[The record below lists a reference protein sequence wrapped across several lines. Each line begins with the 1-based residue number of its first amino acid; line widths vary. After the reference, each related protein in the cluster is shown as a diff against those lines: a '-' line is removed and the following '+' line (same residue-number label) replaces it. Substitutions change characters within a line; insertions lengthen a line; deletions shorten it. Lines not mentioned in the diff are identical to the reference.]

1 MIDIIPRQAEQSP
14 SSISFSASSE
24 SFYHLCES
32 LRLELVIDRWPR
44 REDGPFA
51 VHLGAHEGC
60 TTAYAVEVERFRNG
74 GGGGVESESGGE
86 GQISRRVGRRREG
99 RECEEGRVREVRV
112 GGGELGGV
120 RRRERREVEA
130 VGGVVFIACRVRW
143 NGVNAPQGC
152 QSLGRLAMSWIRAR
166 DYSPSMRTWWAGR
179 AAFIASDSGVSTQ
192 LLRS

>member
-51 VHLGAHEGC
+51 VHFSAHEGC
-60 TTAYAVEVERFRNG
+60 TTAYAVEVERFGNGSG

-86 GQISRRVGRRREG
+86 GQIGGWVGGKG
-99 RECEEGRVREVRV
+99 RECEEGRVGEVWVVR
-112 GGGELGGV
+112 GELGGV
-120 RRRERREVEA
+120 GRRERGEVEA